1 MLSRSSLWQR
11 LSGAS
16 LWPLAWALAAAS
28 AVPWLVPERWDGQ
41 VAPLLLVLGGL
52 IWSLSLP
59 LAWIRRWAVVP
70 LALGLAGFTFLG
82 LARKAR
88 WETALPIGFQ
98 ALEGRIAAPWTLQG
112 ERLRSRLDLSSPES
126 MRGLTL
132 PLTVPADGEQAPP
145 GPGTPVRLRAELRP
159 IQPAPVFLAE
169 RPLWRARSDE
179 APRRLHLASAQLM
192 EATGPAD
199 PSLLLRLQAFARRRF
214 EALPLGPTAR
224 DLWGALTL
232 GIPPAEEAH
241 FSVFAESGTIHILVV
256 SGLQVTLVMAAIE
269 ALLRR
274 LRLRG
279 VAAGSIAAG
288 LLYAALVGFSAPVWR
303 GLFMG
308 VAWAI
313 GRSSGWKLPPV
324 AGLHL
329 ALLLWLLGHPAAG
342 AEPGFLLAWWALL
355 GLLWG
360 AEPLAGLLSPL
371 LGRIALPFARLAAPW
386 LSTMPLLALL
396 HGGAP
401 WWGILA
407 NLLVLPLVALLTPVC
422 LALVLVPL
430 PGLTQGAGA
439 ILTWMGDGLV
449 PALTGIAPLG
459 TGLLWPWLLLA
470 LGWLALAHLQG
481 RLRRTRALTVGL
493 VALSLSLLAFRGTGR
508 APDTLSLES
517 VDIGQGDALLLR
529 VPGGDA
535 TLIDTGPGP
544 WTGRRLARVL
554 SRRGVREPVHLVLTH
569 AHGDHAGGWATL
581 SRIWP
586 MLTTS
591 VPVTADDEDPWTPYR
606 PSAGADPAGL
616 LRGDAWTRGEA
627 AFSVRWPP
635 SPFAL
640 PDPNAVSIVLRVNW
654 RDRELWLMGDALAVQ
669 ERDLMA
675 LGEPDMKEGDRPL
688 PPVALPS
695 NARSTGACSNSP
707 SARGDGN
714 PCPPRAPR
722 VVIGQSPITTSVSLP
737 HRLLKT
743 GHHGSRNASDP
754 IWISALKPEVA
765 ILPAGLR
772 NRFEHP
778 HPETLETFRRE
789 GVAPWITGPSRGV
802 RASAVDGGWR
812 IETGDGTEAFTP
824 LRNSLTP

>member
-16 LWPLAWALAAAS
+16 LWPLAWALAAAC
-28 AVPWLVPERWDGQ
+28 AVPWLVPERWDGT
-41 VAPLLLVLGGL
+41 VPARWVVLGL
-52 IWSLSLP
+52 LAWLLSLP
-59 LAWIRRWAVVP
+59 LFRIRRWAVVP

-88 WETALPIGFQ
+88 WGTALPAGFL
-98 ALEGRIAAPWTLQG
+98 ALEGRIDAPWTVQG
-112 ERLRSRLDLSSPES
+112 ERLGSRLEVAAPEPLKGLSLP
-126 MRGLTL
+126 LTL
-132 PLTVPADGEQAPP
+132 PAGSDQTPP
-145 GPGTPVRLRAELRP
+145 PPGTPVRLRAELRT

-169 RPLWRARSDE
+169 RPLWRARSDA
-179 APRRLHLASAQLM
+179 APRRIHLASAQLM
-192 EATGPAD
+192 EPLGPPK
-199 PSLLLRLQAFARRRF
+199 PSWLLRLQVFARRRF
-214 EALPLGPTAR
+214 EALPLGPTAK
-224 DLWGALTL
+224 DLWGALAL
-232 GIPPAEEAH
+232 GIPPADEAH

-256 SGLQVTLVMAAIE
+256 SGLQVTLVMAAVE

-279 VAAGSIAAG
+279 SAAGSMVAG
-288 LLYAALVGFSAPVWR
+288 LLYSALVGFSAPVWR

-308 VAWAI
+308 IAWAV

-342 AEPGFLLAWWALL
+342 VEPGFLLAWWALL

-371 LGRIALPFARLAAPW
+371 LGRLALPFTRLAAPW
-386 LSTMPLLALL
+386 LSTLPLLALL

-407 NLLVLPLVALLTPVC
+407 NLLVLPLVAFLTPLC
-422 LALVLVPL
+422 LALILLPL
-430 PGLTQGAGA
+430 PGLTQGAA
-439 ILTWMGDGLV
+439 TVLTWMGDRLV
-449 PALTGIAPLG
+449 PALTGIAPLA

-481 RLRRTRALTVGL
+481 RLQRTRALAVGL
-493 VALSLSLLAFRGTGR
+493 VAASIGLLAFRGTGR
-508 APDTLSLES
+508 AADTLSLEA
-517 VDIGQGDALLLR
+517 VDVGQGDALLLR
-529 VPGGDA
+529 VPGGEA

-581 SRIWP
+581 ARIWP
-586 MLTTS
+586 LASTS
-591 VPVTADDEDPWTPYR
+591 VPVTADEEDPWAPFR
-606 PSAGADPAGL
+606 PASGADPAGL

-627 AFSVRWPP
+627 AFSVRWPARAY
-635 SPFAL
+635 AL
-640 PDPNAVSIVLRVNW
+640 PDANMVSAVLRVTW
-654 RDRELWLMGDALAVQ
+654 RDRELWLMGDALAIQ
-669 ERDLMA
+669 ERDLMD
-675 LGEPDMKEGDRPL
+675 LGDPG
-688 PPVALPS
+688 
-695 NARSTGACSNSP
+695 
-707 SARGDGN
+707 
-714 PCPPRAPR
+714 
-722 VVIGQSPITTSVSLP
+722 GQSRPRP
-737 HRLLKT
+737 HRLLKV

-754 IWISALKPEVA
+754 AWVAVLEPEVA
-765 ILPAGLR
+765 IIPAGLR

-778 HPETLETFRRE
+778 HPETLATLRQA
-789 GVAPWITGPSRGV
+789 GSSWWITGPCTGV
-802 RASAVDGGWR
+802 RLSAVPAGWR
-812 IETGDGTEAFTP
+812 VETGDGAVVVTP
-824 LRNSLTP
+824 LRRSPTP

>member
-16 LWPLAWALAAAS
+16 LWPLAWALAAAC

-41 VAPLLLVLGGL
+41 VAGRWVALGVL
-52 IWSLSLP
+52 IWFLSLP
-59 LAWIRRWAVVP
+59 LARTRRWAVVP
-70 LALGLAGFTFLG
+70 LALGLAGLTFLG

-88 WETALPIGFQ
+88 WETALPTGFQ
-98 ALEGRIAAPWTLQG
+98 ALEGRIDAPWTLQG
-112 ERLRSRLDLSSPES
+112 ERLRSRLEVSAPDSLK
-126 MRGLTL
+126 GLAL
-132 PLTVPADGEQAPP
+132 PLTVPAEGEQPP
-145 GPGTPVRLRAELRP
+145 PAPGTPVRLRAELRP
-159 IQPAPVFLAE
+159 VQPAPVFLAE

-179 APRRLHLASAQLM
+179 APRRIHLASTQLM
-192 EATGPAD
+192 ETSGPPA

-214 EALPLGPTAR
+214 EALPLGPTAK
-224 DLWGALTL
+224 DLWGALAL
-232 GIPPAEEAH
+232 GIPPADEAH

-256 SGLQVTLVMAAIE
+256 SGLQVTLVMAAVE

-274 LRLRG
+274 LRQRG
-279 VAAGSIAAG
+279 AATGAIVAG
-288 LLYAALVGFSAPVWR
+288 LLYSGLVGFSAPVWR

-308 VAWAI
+308 IAWAI

-324 AGLHL
+324 AGLHV

-342 AEPGFLLAWWALL
+342 VEPGFLLAWWALL

-371 LGRIALPFARLAAPW
+371 LGRLSLPFAQLAAPW

-407 NLLVLPLVALLTPVC
+407 NLLVLPLVAFLTPVC
-422 LALVLVPL
+422 LLLILLPL
-430 PGLTQGAGA
+430 PGLTQGAA
-439 ILTWMGDGLV
+439 ALLTWMGEHLV
-449 PALTGIAPLG
+449 PALTGIAPLA
-459 TGLLWPWLLLA
+459 TGWLWPWLLLA

-481 RLRRTRALTVGL
+481 TLRRTRALAAGL
-493 VALSLSLLAFRGTGR
+493 VATSLGLLASRGLGR
-508 APDTLSLES
+508 GPETLALEA
-517 VDIGQGDALLLR
+517 VDVGQGDALLLR

-581 SRIWP
+581 ARIWP
-586 MLTTS
+586 LASTS
-591 VPVTADDEDPWTPYR
+591 VPVTAEDEDPWDPFR
-606 PSAGADPAGL
+606 PATGAEPAGL
-616 LRGDAWTRGEA
+616 LRGDTWTRGEA

-635 SPFAL
+635 RAFAL
-640 PDPNAVSIVLRVNW
+640 PDANMTSTVLRVAW
-654 RDRELWLMGDALAVQ
+654 RDRELWFMGDALAIQ

-675 LGEPDMKEGDRPL
+675 LGDP
-688 PPVALPS
+688 
-695 NARSTGACSNSP
+695 GA
-707 SARGDGN
+707 
-714 PCPPRAPR
+714 
-722 VVIGQSPITTSVSLP
+722 VP
-737 HRLLKT
+737 HRLLKV
-743 GHHGSRNASDP
+743 GHHGSRNATDP
-754 IWISALKPEVA
+754 AWVAASRPEVA
-765 ILPAGLR
+765 IIPAGLR

-778 HPETLETFRRE
+778 HPETLDTLRRA
-789 GVAPWITGPSRGV
+789 GTPAWITGPNAGV
-802 RASAVDGGWR
+802 RISAVEGGWR
-812 IETGDGTEAFTP
+812 VVTGDGAAAFTP
-824 LRNSLTP
+824 LRRNPTP

>member
-16 LWPLAWALAAAS
+16 LWPLAWALAAAC
-28 AVPWLVPERWDGQ
+28 AVPWLTPERWDGQ
-41 VAPLLLVLGGL
+41 VALRWVALGILGWILTLPLLRR
-52 IWSLSLP
+52 
-59 LAWIRRWAVVP
+59 RRWAVVP
-70 LALGLAGFTFLG
+70 LALGLAGFTFLS

-88 WETALPIGFQ
+88 WEAALPSGFQ
-98 ALEGRIAAPWTLQG
+98 AMEGRISAPWTLQG
-112 ERLRSRLDLSSPES
+112 ERLRSQMDLSAPDSL
-126 MRGLTL
+126 RGLAL
-132 PLTVPADGEQAPP
+132 PLTVPADGEQPP
-145 GPGTPVRLRAELRP
+145 PAPGTPVRLRAELRP
-159 IQPAPVFLAE
+159 VQPAPVFLAE

-179 APRRLHLASAQLM
+179 APRRIHLASAQLM
-192 EATGPAD
+192 DVTGPPA
-199 PSLLLRLQAFARRRF
+199 PSLLLRLQTFARRRF
-214 EALPLGPTAR
+214 EALPLGPTAK
-224 DLWGALTL
+224 DLWGALAL
-232 GIPPAEEAH
+232 GIPPADEAH

-256 SGLQVTLVMAAIE
+256 SGLQVTLVMAAVE

-279 VAAGSIAAG
+279 AAAGSIAAG
-288 LLYAALVGFSAPVWR
+288 LLYSALVGFSAPVWR

-308 VAWAI
+308 IAWAL

-342 AEPGFLLAWWALL
+342 VEPGFLLAWWALL

-360 AEPLAGLLSPL
+360 AEPLAGLLAPL
-371 LGRIALPFARLAAPW
+371 LGRLALPFARLAAPW

-407 NLLVLPLVALLTPVC
+407 NLLVLPLVAILTPIC
-422 LALVLVPL
+422 LALILVPV
-430 PGLTQGAGA
+430 PGLTQGAA
-439 ILTWMGDGLV
+439 AVLTWMGDRLV
-449 PALTGIAPLG
+449 PALTGIAPLA
-459 TGLLWPWLLLA
+459 TGFLWPWLLLA
-470 LGWLALAHLQG
+470 LGWLALAHRQG
-481 RLRRTRALTVGL
+481 RLKPTRALTVGL
-493 VALSLSLLAFRGTGR
+493 VALSLGLLAFRGTGR
-508 APDTLSLES
+508 TAATLSLES

-581 SRIWP
+581 SRLWP
-586 MLTTS
+586 LASTS
-591 VPVTADDEDPWTPYR
+591 VPVTANDEDPWAAFR
-606 PSAGADPAGL
+606 PSPAPDPAGL
-616 LRGDAWTRGEA
+616 LRGDAWTRGAA

-635 SPFAL
+635 APFAL
-640 PDPNAVSIVLRVNW
+640 PDANGVSAVLRVSW
-654 RDRELWLMGDALAVQ
+654 RDRELWLMGDALAIQ
-669 ERDLMA
+669 ERDLMD
-675 LGEPDMKEGDRPL
+675 LGDPGPWEPAPN
-688 PPVALPS
+688 PP
-695 NARSTGACSNSP
+695 GA
-707 SARGDGN
+707 ARG
-714 PCPPRAPR
+714 AF
-722 VVIGQSPITTSVSLP
+722 P
-737 HRLLKT
+737 HRLLKA

-754 IWISALKPEVA
+754 AWVGALKPEVA
-765 ILPAGLR
+765 MISAGLR

-789 GVAPWITGPSRGV
+789 GLLPWITGPSWGV
-802 RASAVDGGWR
+802 RASAVEGGWR
-812 IETGDGTEAFTP
+812 IETGDGIEVFTP
-824 LRNSLTP
+824 FRKNPRP